1 MRRLILCLALLMVV
15 STIPMAMADDD
26 HNRSHR
32 VRTHLSGFN
41 EVHFVAGNAAA
52 TPIVPPALR
61 GAVSTKASGKFVAEI
76 DEQGQKI
83 HYKLSYKDLEGE
95 VTQGHIHFGQRH
107 TVGGIVVWLCQTTR
121 NPAPAAVAGLTPTC
135 PGPHE
140 GTVEGSIEPEQ
151 VLAQLAQ
158 GFVKGTLTNSCA
170 PFVLARLMRMC
181 TRLLRTRLLT
191 LALAKSVVR
200 SPVAT
205 MTSRAFRKSLISYA
219 ACRR

>member
-158 GFVKGTLTNSCA
+158 GFVGDFDEL
-170 PFVLARLMRMC
+170 
-181 TRLLRTRLLT
+181 
-191 LALAKSVVR
+191 VR
-200 SPVAT
+200 AIRAGAT
-205 MTSRAFRKSLISYA
+205 YA
-219 ACRR
+219 NVHSFIENPPPDFGAGEVRGQIPGSHDD

>member
-41 EVHFVAGNAAA
+41 EVHFVAG
-52 TPIVPPALR
+52 PPAALR
-61 GAVSTKASGKFVAEI
+61 GAVSTAASGKFVAEI

-83 HYKLSYKDLEGE
+83 HYKLSYKNLEGE

-121 NPAPAAVAGLTPTC
+121 TLLQLPSPA
-135 PGPHE
+135 
-140 GTVEGSIEPEQ
+140 
-151 VLAQLAQ
+151 
-158 GFVKGTLTNSCA
+158 
-170 PFVLARLMRMC
+170 
-181 TRLLRTRLLT
+181 
-191 LALAKSVVR
+191 
-200 SPVAT
+200 
-205 MTSRAFRKSLISYA
+205 
-219 ACRR
+219 